1 VALTT
6 TRHDQ
11 LLDDLVAVFL
21 AEGFRHLTLAEIAKR
36 LRCSKTTLYQLG
48 YSKEQLTINAVI
60 HFFRTATESVEDA
73 NAAADAPAERI
84 VAYLRGVADALRPA
98 SPAFMADLA
107 EHPATRAVYERNTQA
122 AAQRFGQLVAEGIAG
137 GAFRE
142 VHGAFVAD
150 IVADTMRRIQTG
162 KVRAATGLSD
172 AQTYEQLAGL
182 VLNGIR
188 S

>member
-1 VALTT
+1 MSLTT
-6 TRHDQ
+6 ARHDQ
-11 LLDDLVAVFL
+11 LLDDVVALFL

-48 YSKEQLTINAVI
+48 HSKEQLTINAVTR
-60 HFFRTATESVEDA
+60 FFRTATESVERA
-73 NAAADAPAERI
+73 TAAADAPAERI
-84 VAYLRGVADALRPA
+84 VAYLRAVANALRPA
-98 SPAFMADLA
+98 SPAFMVDLA
-107 EHPATRAVYERNTQA
+107 EHPVTRATYERNTQA
-122 AAQRFGQLVAEGIAG
+122 AAQRVGQLVGEGIAG
-137 GAFRE
+137 GAFRD

-150 IVADTMRRIQTG
+150 TVADTMRRIQTG
-162 KVRAATGLSD
+162 KILVTTGLSD